1 MTLRVSL
8 LTDPVFHCARSD
20 VDEPRNTD
28 NAWLETTAFH
38 FHCSRELGAL
48 LPLKRAPENLT
59 EEEQRLLED
68 FHSPAGQ
75 EAGKEEWR
83 KRVRESLGLD
93 DIFWLDVEEAAGDT
107 NIYASHR
114 DWIEMVRQRLTQMQ
128 DHPGLLQLVAQW
140 GRVDVL
146 RDVLKDPELL
156 AQRQP
161 MQVQMAFQ
169 GALEHA
175 LEPKFDVGLI
185 ELLMEHGAKAAD
197 VYLPALFAL
206 KRDRFGLF
214 DEIHARHLRRWT
226 SRMNIT
232 LRGKLSRQGTP
243 VSLVAPSPKR
253 LPSRLKAASHE
264 SGAASPSRRRW
275 HTGGK
280 IASLASPR
288 SGPTSVPSPKCS
300 PSRLKVAPQESGAV
314 ARRRWH
320 KAGMVASLASE
331 RPVQRRASWR
341 ANTMGRVAQAVQ
353 AERRPSTVRALRR
366 QTLIEEEEDI

>member
-1 MTLRVSL
+1 M
-8 LTDPVFHCARSD
+8 
-20 VDEPRNTD
+20 
-28 NAWLETTAFH
+28 
-38 FHCSRELGAL
+38 
-48 LPLKRAPENLT
+48 
-59 EEEQRLLED
+59 
-68 FHSPAGQ
+68 
-75 EAGKEEWR
+75 
-83 KRVRESLGLD
+83 RESLGLND
-93 DIFWLDVEEAAGDT
+93 LFWLDIEEATDDKR
-107 NIYASHR
+107 IYASHR
-114 DWIEMVRQRLTQMQ
+114 NWIEVVRLRPFKML
-128 DHPGLLQLVAQW
+128 DNPGLLQLVAQW

-146 RDVLKDPELL
+146 KDVLKDPELL
-156 AQRQP
+156 AQRKP

-175 LEPKFDVGLI
+175 LEPTFDVGLI
-185 ELLMEHGAKAAD
+185 ELLMDHGAKAAD
-197 VYLPALFAL
+197 VYLPALFGL
-206 KRDRFGLF
+206 KQDKFGLF
-214 DEIHARHLRRWT
+214 DEIHARRRLRRWK

-232 LRGKLSRQGTP
+232 LLGKLGRQCTP
-243 VSLVAPSPKR
+243 VSITLW
-253 LPSRLKAASHE
+253 
-264 SGAASPSRRRW
+264 RRR

-280 IASLASPR
+280 IASLPSPR